1 MATMI
6 LMGISTI
13 AHLPHIS
20 YSQCMRACAIS
31 DDVCV
36 NMEERRW
43 HAKNGGV
50 ENAHIDNK
58 RANNKSS
65 NGDRYLF
72 DGFEESF

>member
-1 MATMI
+1 
-6 LMGISTI
+6 
-13 AHLPHIS
+13 
-20 YSQCMRACAIS
+20 
-31 DDVCV
+31 
-36 NMEERRW
+36 MEERRW
-43 HAKNGGV
+43 HPKNGGV